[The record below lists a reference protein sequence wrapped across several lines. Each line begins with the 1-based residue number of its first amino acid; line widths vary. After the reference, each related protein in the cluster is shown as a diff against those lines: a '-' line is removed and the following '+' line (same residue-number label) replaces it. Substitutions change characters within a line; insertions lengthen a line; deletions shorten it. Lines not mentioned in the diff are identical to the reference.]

1 MPKEKY
7 NPQPFGYRTFKYK
20 KMTNKKDLKATP
32 ANKILTV
39 VIPTYNME
47 KYLRRCLD
55 SLIVSDRQMQ
65 MLEVLV
71 INDGS
76 KDTSSQIAHEYQD
89 RYPHTFRVI
98 DKENG
103 NYGSCVNRGLDEATG
118 KYFRLLDADDQF
130 DKEGLVKVLQVL
142 ATTEAD
148 MVITPYTYTYE
159 EGAIK
164 AKPFPKPKGVEYGK
178 IYRAEDFDYY
188 EKNCKRLLCMH
199 ATTYKLSILKEVGL
213 RHQTGIS
220 YTDTEYVYFP
230 LVAVKTILP
239 LDITLYIYTRGR
251 DGQTVVMTGSPKQ
264 VNDYY
269 LVSERIFYDFIKCE
283 KNISDKALRRKQ
295 LIIMGR
301 VVCSYYQC
309 VLCYTKNNEAENQRM
324 AKFAN
329 EIKKQSPDLYDLMR
343 NKIKT
348 RKILFGFRIWEKTG
362 KYITDQP
369 FKLVYDILG
378 LIKGKKK

>member
-1 MPKEKY
+1 MESK
-7 NPQPFGYRTFKYK
+7 
-20 KMTNKKDLKATP
+20 
-32 ANKILTV
+32 KILTV

-55 SLIVSDRQMQ
+55 SLIVSDEHMQ

-89 RYPHTFRVI
+89 RYPQTFRVV

-130 DKEGLVKVLQVL
+130 NKEGFVKLLQVL

-148 MVITPYTYTYE
+148 MVVTPYTHFYE
-159 EGAIK
+159 EGATK
-164 AKPFPKPKGVEYGK
+164 RKPFPKPRWVEFCK
-178 IYRAEDFDYY
+178 IYKAEDFDYY
-188 EKNCKRLLCMH
+188 DKNFKRLLSMH
-199 ATTYKLSILKEVGL
+199 TTTYKLSILKEVGL
-213 RHQTGIS
+213 RLQTGIS

-239 LDITLYIYTRGR
+239 LDITLYIYTIGR
-251 DGQTVVMTGSPKQ
+251 DGQTVMMTGSPKQ

-269 LVSERIFYDFIKCE
+269 LVSERIFNDFIKCE
-283 KNISDKALRRKQ
+283 KNLSDKALRRKQ
-295 LIIMGR
+295 LVTMASG
-301 VVCSYYQC
+301 VCSYYLC

-329 EIKKQSPDLYDLMR
+329 EIKKQAPDLYDLMR
-343 NKIKT
+343 KIKT
-348 RKILFGFRIWEKTG
+348 RKILYVFRIWEKTG

-369 FKLVYDILG
+369 FKLIYDILG
-378 LIKGKKK
+378 LIKGKKN

>member
-1 MPKEKY
+1 MPPSSK
-7 NPQPFGYRTFKYK
+7 
-20 KMTNKKDLKATP
+20 L
-32 ANKILTV
+32 LTV
-39 VIPTYNME
+39 VVPTYNME

-55 SLIVSDRQMQ
+55 SLIVSDEQMAL
-65 MLEVLV
+65 LEVLV

-76 KDTSSQIAHEYQD
+76 KDGSSQIAHDYQN
-89 RYPHTFRVI
+89 RYPQTFRVI

-103 NYGSCVNRGLDEATG
+103 NYGSCVNRGLDEAAG

-130 DKEGLVKVLQVL
+130 DKEGLAKVLQVL
-142 ATTEAD
+142 AATEVD

-164 AKPFPKPKGVEYGK
+164 VKPFPKTRGIEFGK
-178 IYRAEDFDYY
+178 KYNAKDFDYY
-188 EKNCKRLLCMH
+188 EKNCEHLLCMH

-239 LDITLYIYTRGR
+239 LDFTLYVYTRGR
-251 DGQTVVMTGSPKQ
+251 DGQTVMMSGSPKQ

-269 LVSERIFYDFIKCE
+269 LVSERIFHDFIKCE
-283 KNISDKALRRKQ
+283 KNLSDKALRRKQ

-309 VLCYTKNNEAENQRM
+309 VLCYSMNNEGENRRM
-324 AKFAN
+324 AKFSK
-329 EIKKQSPDLYDLMR
+329 EIRAQAPDLYGLMR
-343 NKIKT
+343 NKIRT
-348 RKILFGFRIWEKTG
+348 RKILYGFRIWEATG

-369 FKLVYDILG
+369 FKLIYDILT
-378 LIKGKKK
+378 LIKGEKKTDKQ

>member
-1 MPKEKY
+1 MPTLSK
-7 NPQPFGYRTFKYK
+7 
-20 KMTNKKDLKATP
+20 L
-32 ANKILTV
+32 LTIV
-39 VIPTYNME
+39 VPTYNME
-47 KYLRRCLD
+47 AYLRRCLD
-55 SLIVSDRQMQ
+55 SLIVSDEQMQ
-65 MLEVLV
+65 ILEVLV

-76 KDTSSQIAHEYQD
+76 KDSSSQIAHEYQD
-89 RYPHTFRVI
+89 RYPQTFRVI

-130 DKEGLVKVLQVL
+130 DKEALVKVLQVL
-142 ATTEAD
+142 ATAEAD

-159 EGAIK
+159 EGALK
-164 AKPFPKPKGVEYGK
+164 AKPFPKSKGIEYGK
-178 IYRAEDFDYY
+178 TCKAEDFDYY
-188 EKNCKRLLCMH
+188 DNNCEHLLCMH

-213 RHQTGIS
+213 RHQPGIS

-239 LDITLYIYTRGR
+239 LDITLYIYTKGR
-251 DGQTVVMTGSPKQ
+251 EGQTVMMNGSPKQ

-269 LVSERIFYDFIKCE
+269 LVSERIFYDFIQCKE
-283 KNISDKALRRKQ
+283 NLSDKALRRKQ
-295 LIIMGR
+295 LIILGR

-309 VLCYTKNNEAENQRM
+309 VLCYSKNNEAENRRM

-329 EIKKQSPDLYDLMR
+329 EIKEQAPDLFKLMR
-343 NKIKT
+343 NRIKT
-348 RKILFGFRIWEKTG
+348 RKILYGFRIWEKTG

-369 FKLVYDILG
+369 FKLIYDILT
-378 LIKGKKK
+378 LIKGEKIN